1 MTLKYTQDK
10 ELESNFIEIIN
21 KDKKNYM
28 VGCIY
33 KHPRMLTHQ
42 FNDML
47 TPILEKIS
55 LKNKGYVMGDFN
67 ITFMDYETETF
78 FLISSMAL
86 GLLDLQQI
94 FSQLYLIEL
103 LGLLTDLGLLE
114 LWHLIHP
121 RFLTGFGR
129 LV

>member
-1 MTLKYTQDK
+1 
-10 ELESNFIEIIN
+10 
-21 KDKKNYM
+21 M

-114 LWHLIHP
+114 LWQFIYQRL
-121 RFLTGFGR
+121 LTGFGM
-129 LV
+129 LVFFTNLSLMEFQVRYLALFLFSQ